1 MWLSLLLPSITRL
14 GWFNFHALHWSQN
27 KLLSVILLPTPNIFV
42 SWKNYQDGRWSC
54 FVLAQSVD
62 DTRQKNLLSC
72 RDPMCS
78 GTAHWLC
85 IGILVIVGSHF
96 DLSLRFPGGDLD
108 RRGVKLATKYFRRR
122 KQWLCTLHI
131 KLLSSKTEVCTHL
144 SRNTMSYDAKN

>member
-1 MWLSLLLPSITRL
+1 MLPPQIKRSLTVWLSWLFPSIRL
-14 GWFNFHALHWSQN
+14 EWFNFHALHWTMYCTSNSQHFCV
-27 KLLSVILLPTPNIFV
+27 L
-42 SWKNYQDGRWSC
+42 KNPRWRWSC
-54 FVLAQSVD
+54 FVFGTDSRRHKS
-62 DTRQKNLLSC
+62 RQKNLLSC

-122 KQWLCTLHI
+122 KQWLCTPCTSNSYHQRR
-131 KLLSSKTEVCTHL
+131 KFALLS
-144 SRNTMSYDAKN
+144 